1 MSHYKRLRYVK
12 NVGVNCVLILHLCLE
27 LTKKIIKHLLHFMI
41 RIVGI
46 GNNMFEYGMFL
57 VCLRI
62 SVDKDWSLLARFIF
76 FVQTCLLN
84 GVSPLYRAQLIEPV
98 RPQSENS
105 GDNNTSSVNTRIGP
119 SNLCRVS

>member
-1 MSHYKRLRYVK
+1 MIRFAIYVIFSLFYSAFSIEA
-12 NVGVNCVLILHLCLE
+12 NQVDGQMVSCGINDRLIL
-27 LTKKIIKHLLHFMI
+27 K
-41 RIVGI
+41 
-46 GNNMFEYGMFL
+46 NMFEYGISF

-76 FVQTCLLN
+76 FAQTCLLN

-98 RPQSENS
+98 IPQSENS